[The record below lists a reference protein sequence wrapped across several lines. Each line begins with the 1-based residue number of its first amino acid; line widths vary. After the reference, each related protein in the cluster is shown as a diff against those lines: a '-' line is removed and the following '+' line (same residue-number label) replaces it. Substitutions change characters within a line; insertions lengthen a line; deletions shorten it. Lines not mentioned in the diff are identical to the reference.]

1 MAALPADGARFEA
14 RKAAVNDL
22 LLWMSA
28 RRFGSEPAFRSK
40 VAELGLSRSGHALWR
55 TAKWN
60 FEKLAHAEFAPA
72 ADGAGWRTAPPVL
85 AAVEDDGRVRAILCG
100 ARTPALLARLAG
112 AAGPRCA
119 HIQQVDG
126 PDVVQV
132 SAATAIALEDVA
144 VKACIRVQWKAPLAI
159 LCCATA
165 PKKVALQPAVLP
177 IGGWTVSQFSKPALE
192 WTASTLRAASEARSG
207 LFRFRSD
214 YETIH
219 ILKKDGLSYACDP
232 AVGKYRVLRPRNR
245 VLIYSAA
252 DRVLSVTAA
261 CRPPALIERAL
272 VLCSGQLPAFN
283 DGRLNFQQVS
293 RSVAQAA
300 AAVLG
305 QRLHE

>member
-1 MAALPADGARFEA
+1 
-14 RKAAVNDL
+14 VNEL

-28 RRFGSEPAFRSK
+28 RRLGSEPAFRSK

-85 AAVEDDGRVRAILCG
+85 AAKENEGQFSAILCG
-100 ARTPALLARLAG
+100 ARTPALLARLA
-112 AAGPRCA
+112 AAGATCA
-119 HIQQVDG
+119 HIPQQDG

-132 SAATAIALEDVA
+132 SAATACELEDA
-144 VKACIRVQWKAPLAI
+144 AAKACIRVQWKAPLAI

-165 PKKVALQPAVLP
+165 PKQVALQPAVLP
-177 IGGWTVSQFSKPALE
+177 VGGWTVSQFSKPALE
-192 WTASTLRAASEARSG
+192 WTATTLRTATEARSG

-214 YETIH
+214 YETIY
-219 ILKKDGLSYACDP
+219 ILKKEGHAYACDP
-232 AVGKYRVLRPRNR
+232 AVGKYRILRPRNR
-245 VLIYSAA
+245 VLGYAAA
-252 DRVLSVTAA
+252 DNVLSVTAT

-272 VLCSGQLPAFN
+272 VLCSGRLPTFN
-283 DGRLNFQQVS
+283 NGRLNFQQVG